1 MNTLPTLARTALV
14 AFALL
19 SLTFET
25 HAALP
30 RKDLKQ
36 EPWIAGRMDARP
48 MDSESS
54 NPEGWILPLKR
65 TDVQLRIN
73 AGLVE
78 AEVSQRFTNDTDH
91 RLEAVYKF
99 PLPSE
104 ATVTDMEVRI
114 GDRLIRSMVQRK
126 AEARE
131 TYETA
136 KREGKATALLEQ
148 NRPNMFTVSV
158 ANFAPGETAVTR
170 LTYLEK
176 AEFRKGA
183 YLVNFPMTIGPRYL
197 PKDSASIEVAEVS
210 NPVLPPWI
218 DSEHRLSLAA
228 EIRGIPADVVT
239 SPTHRL
245 KTNVNGDVTT
255 ISLAQL
261 LNVPDK
267 DFSMEIR
274 LRESET
280 PKVSVVRSEIGEDH
294 FKLVSVFPPDHALAE
309 STPRMP
315 RDVIFLIDTSGSMD
329 GDSIVQ
335 ARKGL
340 TECLKML
347 TADDEFNI
355 VRFSDEFSSFRDA
368 PVPVKKGNLKAAREY
383 IETLEADGGTEMQA
397 ALDHVLTMPNRQEAM
412 KMVIFLTDGAVGN
425 ENTLFRLLDQKLQDR
440 RLFTFGIGSA
450 PNEYLMRKMGEL
462 GHGQARFIRS
472 EENVGEVMSDFF
484 KTVAAPV
491 LTDVKLQWLDANDA
505 PVRLETFPKV
515 CPDVFHER
523 PLQVVAKS
531 TADSSPQSLEI
542 RGKIGGESVTYRFD
556 LNKAVS
562 TGAGS
567 IDKLFGR
574 AHIDELMFL
583 QIRSDQSEYN
593 KLGEEIA
600 QVSLDH
606 QLVSEYTSRVAVEE
620 RIVRQPDGELVSVP
634 VPNEFPNGWNADQF
648 FGTATNE
655 TLRLAIAAA
664 LLLFAILI
672 GFVRRPENSSVS

>member
-1 MNTLPTLARTALV
+1 MNTLPKIACTALV
-14 AFALL
+14 ALACLPFPFQA
-19 SLTFET
+19 
-25 HAALP
+25 HAALS
-30 RKDLKQ
+30 RKDLTQ

-48 MDSESS
+48 MDGDSS
-54 NPEGWILPLKR
+54 SSDGWILPLKR
-65 TDVQLRIN
+65 TDVQLRIHS
-73 AGLVE
+73 GLVE
-78 AEVSQRFTNDTDH
+78 AEVSQRFTNDTSH

-104 ATVTDMEVRI
+104 ATVTGMEVRI
-114 GDRLIRSMVQRK
+114 GDRLIRSVVQRK

-170 LTYLEK
+170 LTYLVK
-176 AEFRKGA
+176 AGFRKGA
-183 YLVNFPMTIGPRYL
+183 YLVNFPMTIGPRYV
-197 PKDSASIEVAEVS
+197 PDDMPSGEIAEVS
-210 NPVLPPWI
+210 NAVLPPWI
-218 DSEHRLSLAA
+218 DSGHRLSLQA
-228 EIRGIPADVVT
+228 EIRGIPSDVVT

-245 KTNVNGDVTT
+245 KTSVNGDVTT
-255 ISLAQL
+255 VTLAQL

-267 DFSMEIR
+267 DFSLEIR

-280 PKVSVVRSEIGEDH
+280 PTVSVVKSEIAGGNYQ
-294 FKLVSVFPPDHALAE
+294 LVSVFPPEHEAGGKAL
-309 STPRMP
+309 RIP
-315 RDVIFLIDTSGSMD
+315 RDVVFLIDTSGSMD

-335 ARKGL
+335 ARNGL

-347 TADDEFNI
+347 TGDDRFNI
-355 VRFSDEFSSFRDA
+355 VRFSGDFSSFREK
-368 PVPVKKGNLKAAREY
+368 PVPAKKGTLKAARNY
-383 IETLEADGGTEMQA
+383 IDSLAADGGTEMQP
-397 ALDHVLTMPNRQEAM
+397 ALSHVLAMPCRQKAI

-425 ENTLFRLLDQKLQDR
+425 ENTLFRILDQELQDR

-472 EENVGEVMSDFF
+472 EENVGEVMSEFF
-484 KTVAAPV
+484 KTVAAPA
-491 LTDVKLQWLDANDA
+491 LTDIRIQWLDDKDQ
-505 PVRLETFPKV
+505 PLQLETFPRV

-523 PLQVVAKS
+523 PLQVVARS
-531 TADSSPQSLEI
+531 DGEADPQTLEVV
-542 RGKIGGESVTYRFD
+542 GKIGGEEVNYHFD
-556 LNKAVS
+556 LAQAASAKA
-562 TGAGS
+562 GA

-583 QIRSDQSEYN
+583 QIRSDRSEYD

-600 QVSLDH
+600 EVSLAH

-620 RIVRQPDGELVSVP
+620 RLVPQPDGKLVSVP
-634 VPNEFPNGWNADQF
+634 VPNEFPD
-648 FGTATNE
+648 
-655 TLRLAIAAA
+655 
-664 LLLFAILI
+664 
-672 GFVRRPENSSVS
+672 